1 MRKSVLWGSVIATS
15 VGLPCAAQIEDP
27 IPDPIEKGD
36 IRIGLR
42 EITTGLFAPNLLT
55 HAGDGSGR
63 MFVVD
68 QPGQIHIIRNG
79 QRLPTPFLDVS
90 DRIVELGVF
99 GSQDENDFDERGL
112 LGLAF
117 HPGFADRNSPGFGR
131 LYTYTSEAYDADL
144 TTFTTTEGP
153 PQDEQ
158 FDHQSVITEWSIDLN
173 NHDSVD
179 PSSRRELLRIDQPQF
194 NHNAG
199 SLNFGPD
206 GMLHIAVG
214 DGGGADDQ
222 NGTPWFGGGETWGH
236 GPDGNAQDT
245 QSVHGSILRIDP
257 LGTDSSNGR
266 YGIPGDN
273 PFVNSSELDEILA
286 YGLRNPF
293 RMSFDTQTGELIAA
307 DVGQNDIE
315 EVNIIQSGGNYG
327 WRVKEGTFLFDPN
340 GSAPGFVFQ
349 DSPGDPP
356 GMTDPVVQYDHD
368 EGISVIGGFVYRGS
382 FIPELFGKYV
392 FGDFSTDFGLAD
404 GRLFYA
410 DLDTGEIREFLLG
423 SSDLPLGMFVKG
435 FGQDAAGE
443 LYLMAGSS
451 GGPFVAD
458 GTVFRIVPG
467 PGPLAT
473 LGLGFALALRRR
485 R

>member
-206 GMLHIAVG
+206 GMLHIL
-214 DGGGADDQ
+214 
-222 NGTPWFGGGETWGH
+222 
-236 GPDGNAQDT
+236 
-245 QSVHGSILRIDP
+245 S
-257 LGTDSSNGR
+257 
-266 YGIPGDN
+266 
-273 PFVNSSELDEILA
+273 
-286 YGLRNPF
+286 
-293 RMSFDTQTGELIAA
+293 LIH
-307 DVGQNDIE
+307 I
-315 EVNIIQSGGNYG
+315 
-327 WRVKEGTFLFDPN
+327 
-340 GSAPGFVFQ
+340 
-349 DSPGDPP
+349 
-356 GMTDPVVQYDHD
+356 
-368 EGISVIGGFVYRGS
+368 
-382 FIPELFGKYV
+382 
-392 FGDFSTDFGLAD
+392 
-404 GRLFYA
+404 
-410 DLDTGEIREFLLG
+410 
-423 SSDLPLGMFVKG
+423 
-435 FGQDAAGE
+435 
-443 LYLMAGSS
+443 
-451 GGPFVAD
+451 
-458 GTVFRIVPG
+458 
-467 PGPLAT
+467 
-473 LGLGFALALRRR
+473 
-485 R
+485 